1 LAWLAG
7 QGAGSDGAST
17 QKYAAYG
24 MSKAGMLQ
32 LTKSLA
38 EETNGLPVGVHTLSP
53 GLVYTDLVSCGKCAP
68 TARPRCLR
76 RPCRRRFF
84 FGRRQPS
91 LGCEWHRSR
100 LLVP

>member
-1 LAWLAG
+1 VHVVGW

-68 TARPRCLR
+68 APALPPHAPLMRLFSTAC
-76 RPCRRRFF
+76 C
-84 FGRRQPS
+84 
-91 LGCEWHRSR
+91 
-100 LLVP
+100 